1 MYEYRKLTPAQ
12 RAQLRA
18 HRRQFGFPLHAPPH
32 FPEGK
37 LTYLLTAATLEHQP
51 LIANAARR
59 ADFAAKLLATLAG
72 TEIHA
77 WVVLPNHYHLL
88 VSLDLAVFRQ
98 RIRTLHSGIATQW
111 NREDQTARRKIWYRF
126 SDRVIR
132 NERHYFAAL
141 NYIHANPVKHGY
153 VKRADEWPDS
163 SVHEYLEKWGREY
176 LVELWQ
182 NYPVGEMGKGWD
194 D

>member
-18 HRRQFGFPLHAPPH
+18 HRRQLGFPLHAPPH

-37 LTYLLTAATLEHQP
+37 RTYLLTAATFEHRP
-51 LIANAARR
+51 FMTNENRR
-59 ADFAAKLLATLAG
+59 ADFAAKLLGACTGA
-72 TEIHA
+72 EVHA

-88 VSLDLAVFRQ
+88 VSLDLAVFGQ

-111 NREDQTARRKIWYRF
+111 NREDSTLGRPIWCRF

-141 NYIHANPVKHGY
+141 NYIHANPAKHGY
-153 VKRADEWPDS
+153 VKRADDWLQS

-176 LVELWQ
+176 LEV
-182 NYPVGEMGKGWD
+182 VS
-194 D
+194 